1 MSRWRNILL
10 VVAIMILGWWLWWRA
25 SDRVIA
31 ETRAPSG
38 EPIIRVREI
47 QLRAASLGGL
57 LRVNEKVYR
66 CEYYPHARWP
76 MFSCQS
82 FAGESYE
89 VRNAEV
95 RWIDDRTAKVTL
107 DGLIV
112 FECVG
117 GKWRESKP

>member
-1 MSRWRNILL
+1 MSRRRSILL
-10 VVAIMILGWWLWWRA
+10 IVAIIALGAWLWWRA

-38 EPIIRVREI
+38 EPIICVREI

-66 CEYYPHARWP
+66 CEYYPHAGWP
-76 MFSCQS
+76 MFSCVTS
-82 FAGESYE
+82 ASESYE

-95 RWIDDRTAKVTL
+95 RWLDDGTAKVTL
-107 DGLIV
+107 DGQIA